1 LNVSVF
7 DTADNVLETSKV
19 SQKSGNFSMSAKS
32 VGMPDFLIA
41 VIGTYQAK
49 QSSSFTQIR
58 KNIYITK
65 IASGTHSQN

>member
-1 LNVSVF
+1 
-7 DTADNVLETSKV
+7 
-19 SQKSGNFSMSAKS
+19 MSAKS

-49 QSSSFTQIR
+49 QSSSFTQIK